1 MEAITAGDGTTH
13 VSSADDRELYA
24 GIVGAGCY
32 VCKTGNQLKCTMQT
46 ANKAIIGTGAGFMY
60 GTGFRNSSA
69 EEVTIKSGTQAQRRN
84 DIICVHFATDSAGN
98 ETAEL
103 AVLEGKSTTAAAATD
118 PDIPAGNLL
127 GGATEAWMPLW
138 RIPLD
143 GITVGK
149 PVALFDILV
158 PAAEVWDSVSPIY
171 FSSVDSTS
179 LTVTAPHDC
188 VIEVEAWFERQWGYD
203 GGEASLSILTP
214 AGLDSM
220 CAVKGCIYGGNT
232 TGRSLHAF
240 GAFSGAKEGR
250 TYTFMC
256 SLNNSGTGVSHSSMV
271 ARCFPA

>member
-127 GGATEAWMPLW
+127 DGATEAWMPLW

-143 GITVGK
+143 GITVGE

-158 PAAEVWDSVSPIY
+158 PAAEVWDSVSQTNHARVGDVSFMRVGRVVMFDFAANKRY
-171 FSSVDSTS
+171 
-179 LTVTAPHDC
+179 
-188 VIEVEAWFERQWGYD
+188 EAWTD
-203 GGEASLSILTP
+203 
-214 AGLDSM
+214 
-220 CAVKGCIYGGNT
+220 T
-232 TGRSLHAF
+232 TIGKVPSD
-240 GAFSGAKEGR
+240 
-250 TYTFMC
+250 M
-256 SLNNSGTGVSHSSMV
+256 
-271 ARCFPA
+271 FPAKYSCAPVVTQQSNKCAAMIGINTDGTVVFRIKGDNAMNGWGFCYGLYLTAQ